1 MPLWRD
7 MRELCRGDVD
17 TLSDWLSADSGKIP
31 ICLCLLVAGAAAYGA
46 TIGLWRAP
54 LQSAYVAIK
63 FPLLIL
69 LTTAGTAMLN
79 GMLAQLMGT
88 GLSFRN
94 CALLSL
100 MSFAIFAVI
109 VGSLAPIAV
118 FLLLNI
124 PAADSAQARQG
135 EYVLI
140 LVNVLIIAFAGI
152 VANLRLYAL
161 LAHVVGQARL
171 AGRTL
176 FTWLGVNLFLG
187 AQLSWNL
194 RPFFGTHD
202 MKVEFLR
209 PDMFDGNFYEAMS
222 RVIHRLFT

>member
-1 MPLWRD
+1 MGVWRD
-7 MRELCRGDVD
+7 MCELCRGDAD
-17 TLSDWLSADSGKIP
+17 ALSGWLAEDSAKIRV
-31 ICLCLLVAGAAAYGA
+31 CVLMLVCGAALYGA
-46 TIGLWRAP
+46 TIGLWRDP
-54 LQSAYVAIK
+54 RQSAYVAIK

-69 LTTAGTAMLN
+69 LTTMGTAMLN
-79 GMLAQLMGT
+79 GMFAQLMGT

-94 CALLSL
+94 TALLSL

-109 VGSLAPIAV
+109 VGSLAPLAV

-124 PAADSAQARQG
+124 PPMDAPNARTG

-152 VANLRLYAL
+152 IANVRLFAL
-161 LAHVVGQARL
+161 LSYIIGSATL
-171 AGRTL
+171 AARTL

-202 MKVEFLR
+202 MPVVFLR
-209 PDMFDGNFYEAMS
+209 EGMFDGNFYEAMF
-222 RVIHRLFT
+222 RLIHRLAT

>member
-1 MPLWRD
+1 MALWVD
-7 MRELCRGDVD
+7 MCKLCRGDAEELG
-17 TLSDWLSADSGKIP
+17 TWLAADSAKIRVCV
-31 ICLCLLVAGAAAYGA
+31 ILLVIGAATYGA
-46 TIGLWRAP
+46 TIGFWRAP
-54 LQSAYVAIK
+54 LQSAFVAIK

-69 LTTAGTAMLN
+69 STTIGTAMLN

-94 CALLSL
+94 TALLSL

-109 VGSLAPIAV
+109 VGSLSPIAV

-124 PAADSAQARQG
+124 PAADSPGARTG

-140 LVNVLIIAFAGI
+140 LVNVIIIAFAGI
-152 VANLRLYAL
+152 VANVRLFSL
-161 LAHVVGQARL
+161 LAHIVGSSSL
-171 AGRTL
+171 AARTL
-176 FTWLGVNLFLG
+176 FTWLAVNLFLG

-202 MKVEFLR
+202 MPVVFLR
-209 PDMFDGNFYEAMS
+209 EGIFDGNFFEAMY
-222 RVIHRLFT
+222 RLIHRLAT